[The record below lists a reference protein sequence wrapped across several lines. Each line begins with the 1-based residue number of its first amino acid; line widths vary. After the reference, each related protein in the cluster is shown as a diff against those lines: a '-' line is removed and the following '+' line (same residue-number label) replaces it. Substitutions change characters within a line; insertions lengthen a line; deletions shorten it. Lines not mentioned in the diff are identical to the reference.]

1 MSYRQLL
8 LAGSLL
14 LPLAN
19 ASEPEPALADTA
31 ESSVVTPSSAASS
44 AVAPGATAGDNRQQL
59 WLRPL
64 GNIKSGDINQ
74 LQLDEH
80 VLQYAPNGQV
90 RVVDA
95 QLQPLAGELR
105 QLPPPLV
112 QQALTIIALDEA
124 AYSDI
129 DNAVAE
135 EAISVALQEQ
145 ALIVQLRQ
153 QRQPS
158 SQRWLL
164 RSQLLSGTIEQLEL
178 DWHGLGQQLHSVQ
191 INGSSDLQ
199 QWQPLLTATLEP
211 GQQQQKLLATV
222 PPHQIGFSQLLL

>member
-1 MSYRQLL
+1 MFIGR
-8 LAGSLL
+8 
-14 LPLAN
+14 
-19 ASEPEPALADTA
+19 
-31 ESSVVTPSSAASS
+31 
-44 AVAPGATAGDNRQQL
+44 
-59 WLRPL
+59 
-64 GNIKSGDINQ
+64 
-74 LQLDEH
+74 
-80 VLQYAPNGQV
+80 
-90 RVVDA
+90 
-95 QLQPLAGELR
+95 ELR

-178 DWHGLGQQLHSVQ
+178 DWHGLGQRLGRRPER
-191 INGSSDLQ
+191 GSSHAGDHPQNLHDFPH
-199 QWQPLLTATLEP
+199 PLVSCP
-211 GQQQQKLLATV
+211 
-222 PPHQIGFSQLLL
+222 

>member
-19 ASEPEPALADTA
+19 ASEPEPALANTA

-44 AVAPGATAGDNRQQL
+44 AIAPGATAGDNRQQL

-145 ALIVQLRQ
+145 GEDDAGGAVQDGGHHLDLPTVDLQMGGKRTLWS
-153 QRQPS
+153 RHS
-158 SQRWLL
+158 L
-164 RSQLLSGTIEQLEL
+164 RSLSR
-178 DWHGLGQQLHSVQ
+178 LGGQDRV
-191 INGSSDLQ
+191 GFTR
-199 QWQPLLTATLEP
+199 TA
-211 GQQQQKLLATV
+211 QKSMQR
-222 PPHQIGFSQLLL
+222 PFFSQSP